1 MGKGEPYKNVIS
13 LGHLLDKN
21 GKKMS
26 KSLGNIV
33 DPIMLMD
40 KYGADATRWY
50 FFTINQPWDPKLF
63 KEEDVRDAH
72 RRFLMILWNSFVYW
86 KTYGTG
92 IKIYE
97 SRIKTKLVI
106 NKWLIAKWNKVL
118 GKVTEDLE
126 NYDIVSA
133 AREIET
139 FVLEDISHWYIR
151 RIREHMK
158 DEKSDNAKEC
168 GEVLGFVL
176 RELAKTLAP
185 FAPFIAEGI
194 YKNTG
199 GEEESVHLED
209 WPKVNLKIKNQN
221 AKLIESMEKVRE
233 IVSKGLEARQKAGIK
248 IRQPLQKLK
257 IQKSKFKIDE
267 ELSDLVKGEVNVKE
281 IEFSEKIK
289 EDVELDTVISEELK
303 GEGLVRE
310 FIRQVQDFRKE
321 LKLTPQDKV
330 LLTVTGDGELEAL
343 LLKNKDILKKE
354 ISISD
359 FKIRERGKFEEK
371 EAMLDGRKLII
382 GISRF

>member
-1 MGKGEPYKNVIS
+1 
-13 LGHLLDKN
+13 
-21 GKKMS
+21 
-26 KSLGNIV
+26 
-33 DPIMLMD
+33 
-40 KYGADATRWY
+40 
-50 FFTINQPWDPKLF
+50 
-63 KEEDVRDAH
+63 
-72 RRFLMILWNSFVYW
+72 
-86 KTYGTG
+86 
-92 IKIYE
+92 
-97 SRIKTKLVI
+97 
-106 NKWLIAKWNKVL
+106 
-118 GKVTEDLE
+118 
-126 NYDIVSA
+126 
-133 AREIET
+133 
-139 FVLEDISHWYIR
+139 
-151 RIREHMK
+151 
-158 DEKSDNAKEC
+158 
-168 GEVLGFVL
+168 
-176 RELAKTLAP
+176 
-185 FAPFIAEGI
+185 
-194 YKNTG
+194 
-199 GEEESVHLED
+199 LED

-382 GISRF
+382 GISLF